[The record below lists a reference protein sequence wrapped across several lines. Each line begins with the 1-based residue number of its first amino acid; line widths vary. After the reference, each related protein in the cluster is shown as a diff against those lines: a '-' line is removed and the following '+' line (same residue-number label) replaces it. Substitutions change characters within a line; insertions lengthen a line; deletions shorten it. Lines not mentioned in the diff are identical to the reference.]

1 MLSAKVRQFSG
12 VEKKEGEKRP
22 KKMKKIKELRIAFE
36 LGVSD

>member
-12 VEKKEGEKRP
+12 VEKKKGKSAQ